1 MIRVNL
7 VYIIKKLA
15 GPGVDTLR
23 KFNVHRREDGEA
35 EG

>member
-7 VYIIKKLA
+7 VYIIKKLV
-15 GPGVDTLR
+15 GPGVDNC